1 MCSNHCFAKGIQ
13 RVFAF
18 LLSLIIVIA
27 GFIPGKAVVQAEDT
41 TGFKFNKVV
50 VKDSSTGAQV
60 ADLLAGDV
68 PELKTGVIYSLDVE
82 YSVPS
87 SLQFSNTYFHLN
99 LGNGA
104 YITTLPGSTFT
115 EGPITATGFEQ
126 LVKTPTGTGT
136 SPYGYPTAGSAQ
148 SRNGELI
155 FKSKTSLT
163 NVASAGEISFSI
175 DSAYLNQDPNQIL
188 TNLFQISLSTDST
201 PSVDARSFNAKST
214 EEFRY
219 NFWTDQSTET
229 ISKGDTTTTLLASI
243 TGGNSL
249 TEAGSK
255 TTVEIEYPSDIEF
268 ISLEETQL
276 YHSNGT
282 VVSTTESGGMKTTK
296 LEWNEPGSYSGTPK
310 FVPHVKVPSNSTRAN
325 GSSFTITLKNFKKTI
340 WDDTPNVDRTS
351 SNVSTMTV
359 KLIDG
364 SDPEQVASHA
374 LVDTAVNWAYKKY
387 DTYNVRL
394 GSLLIKNELS
404 TPTKPK
410 TLEMTIDE
418 TDTAIIR
425 GVTIPY
431 HADMVYGNI
440 YWTSASGAS
449 GVADP
454 SILQKP
460 NASPLN
466 VSALITNTALGLDIN
481 DSIKTIK
488 VDIGQIPG
496 QYDGIRPQRDLL
508 DTWNPNNQFIS
519 DGEFYGWSYIPNGVY
534 GSWKVGTNDNVKTTV
549 KLYNTGTTPT
559 AGDTYTL
566 IGKSKVPEVKN
577 GVGSINQTQILGGNS
592 FTVSGRIDD
601 ANWDWN
607 PLQEPE
613 IYMIMPEGFTYSN
626 LQVTNGTLSTPTY
639 VGEFEKD
646 GEKVKV
652 WKYSIDIGQ
661 ETRGQYQ
668 PNFTSKNMTIKFDV
682 HADKTVK
689 VATYHINDFLGITT
703 KDFDAIGA
711 VIKPEKWDRRN
722 WNTDKYTAVFGTAV
736 NSGKTMVSLSEG
748 PGVKVNQAAEVN
760 AHSTLIDK
768 DTGAEIIYDNTS
780 ATTKKDTT
788 VVLEKGDTTTMRI
801 KLRNNSGTNINY
813 ANVFIP
819 LLNENLDFGPAFMPE
834 GANQLPLKL
843 DKVEATP
850 NFEVKYIKL
859 KPGKTYA
866 LNHAPQPGDY
876 DIVTNPADA
885 NMLMLVTKT
894 TLSNG
899 DGGRI
904 EVTYKAENNLTM
916 SHNDKIDVITPVL
929 DYDINGNRATL
940 TLEPAA
946 MTFHTSSIKVAK
958 DWKNY
963 DGTALTAPVSEIE
976 VELYRDGTVLEKKKL
991 TAANNWEVS
1000 FDNIDVVNP
1009 TTGTNYQYSVK
1020 EVGVDSS
1027 GKIKI
1032 NDAWYTATVTGDVD
1046 QGFTVTNKKSLEV
1059 TPLIPATTTKTF
1071 TKEWSNLTQSEI
1083 DTLSTTI
1090 ALYKNGNKVQEVV
1103 VDKNNHFTATFS
1115 NLPVTDTITSAANT
1129 YTVKELDG
1137 DGNVVEEGSTITIS
1151 GRDFTVHYDGTKI
1164 VNTYVS
1170 KPVLVDPPVK
1180 KIVEGNPTNPSR
1192 FHFEMRAVN
1201 PADPMPVGS
1210 VGGVKQAEVTG
1221 SGEVEFGIFEI
1232 TQAGTYQYVISE
1244 INDGIANYTYDT
1256 TQYTITFEVTDVAGQ
1271 LVADTH
1277 VEKADGTVV
1286 NEAVFTNVYKA
1297 PISTPKTSDQNNM
1310 LMYAIM
1316 MSIALMAAFI
1326 VNVDKKIMKA

>member
-13 RVFAF
+13 RVFTF

-340 WDDTPNVDRTS
+340 WDDTPNADRTS

-431 HADMVYGNI
+431 HADMVY
-440 YWTSASGAS
+440 
-449 GVADP
+449 
-454 SILQKP
+454 
-460 NASPLN
+460 
-466 VSALITNTALGLDIN
+466 
-481 DSIKTIK
+481 
-488 VDIGQIPG
+488 
-496 QYDGIRPQRDLL
+496 
-508 DTWNPNNQFIS
+508 
-519 DGEFYGWSYIPNGVY
+519 
-534 GSWKVGTNDNVKTTV
+534 
-549 KLYNTGTTPT
+549 
-559 AGDTYTL
+559 
-566 IGKSKVPEVKN
+566 
-577 GVGSINQTQILGGNS
+577 
-592 FTVSGRIDD
+592 
-601 ANWDWN
+601 
-607 PLQEPE
+607 
-613 IYMIMPEGFTYSN
+613 
-626 LQVTNGTLSTPTY
+626 
-639 VGEFEKD
+639 
-646 GEKVKV
+646 
-652 WKYSIDIGQ
+652 
-661 ETRGQYQ
+661 
-668 PNFTSKNMTIKFDV
+668 
-682 HADKTVK
+682 
-689 VATYHINDFLGITT
+689 
-703 KDFDAIGA
+703 
-711 VIKPEKWDRRN
+711 
-722 WNTDKYTAVFGTAV
+722 
-736 NSGKTMVSLSEG
+736 
-748 PGVKVNQAAEVN
+748 
-760 AHSTLIDK
+760 
-768 DTGAEIIYDNTS
+768 
-780 ATTKKDTT
+780 
-788 VVLEKGDTTTMRI
+788 
-801 KLRNNSGTNINY
+801 
-813 ANVFIP
+813 
-819 LLNENLDFGPAFMPE
+819 
-834 GANQLPLKL
+834 
-843 DKVEATP
+843 
-850 NFEVKYIKL
+850 
-859 KPGKTYA
+859 
-866 LNHAPQPGDY
+866 
-876 DIVTNPADA
+876 
-885 NMLMLVTKT
+885 
-894 TLSNG
+894 
-899 DGGRI
+899 
-904 EVTYKAENNLTM
+904 
-916 SHNDKIDVITPVL
+916 
-929 DYDINGNRATL
+929 
-940 TLEPAA
+940 
-946 MTFHTSSIKVAK
+946 
-958 DWKNY
+958 
-963 DGTALTAPVSEIE
+963 
-976 VELYRDGTVLEKKKL
+976 
-991 TAANNWEVS
+991 
-1000 FDNIDVVNP
+1000 
-1009 TTGTNYQYSVK
+1009 
-1020 EVGVDSS
+1020 
-1027 GKIKI
+1027 
-1032 NDAWYTATVTGDVD
+1032 
-1046 QGFTVTNKKSLEV
+1046 
-1059 TPLIPATTTKTF
+1059 
-1071 TKEWSNLTQSEI
+1071 
-1083 DTLSTTI
+1083 
-1090 ALYKNGNKVQEVV
+1090 
-1103 VDKNNHFTATFS
+1103 
-1115 NLPVTDTITSAANT
+1115 
-1129 YTVKELDG
+1129 
-1137 DGNVVEEGSTITIS
+1137 
-1151 GRDFTVHYDGTKI
+1151 
-1164 VNTYVS
+1164 
-1170 KPVLVDPPVK
+1170 
-1180 KIVEGNPTNPSR
+1180 
-1192 FHFEMRAVN
+1192 
-1201 PADPMPVGS
+1201 
-1210 VGGVKQAEVTG
+1210 
-1221 SGEVEFGIFEI
+1221 
-1232 TQAGTYQYVISE
+1232 
-1244 INDGIANYTYDT
+1244 
-1256 TQYTITFEVTDVAGQ
+1256 
-1271 LVADTH
+1271 
-1277 VEKADGTVV
+1277 
-1286 NEAVFTNVYKA
+1286 
-1297 PISTPKTSDQNNM
+1297 
-1310 LMYAIM
+1310 
-1316 MSIALMAAFI
+1316 
-1326 VNVDKKIMKA
+1326 